1 VKHSVSTQQ
10 GFQESEAAG
19 FLADIDIDFDDV
31 TDVICAG
38 SGPGAVAYAVA
49 CAELGFEVLVA
60 DAGGQADFADEET
73 VGYLMSMTEDLGAVV
88 PGSDL
93 RLPAVQAQEAVLP
106 KVLPGAGRERLEPF
120 IGHRLR
126 DWSSQCAASVFGLLC
141 TSVPDAVLSPFRTEA
156 GESIE
161 AALLG
166 RYQPG
171 TDVVGEELI
180 GWLMAQA
187 EEHDI
192 ELDTGLTL
200 QRLVFHEGRVVGGVV
215 TDSGGSR
222 LVRAVEGVV
231 LSVPVPLSTKWP
243 TQSQLRGVDAQVAIV
258 SRKAGRFAR
267 VELLLEG

>member
-1 VKHSVSTQQ
+1 VKHSVSSQR
-10 GFQESEAAG
+10 GFEQTDEAG
-19 FLADIDIDFDDV
+19 LVPDIDMDFDDV

-38 SGPGAVAYAVA
+38 SGPGVIAYAVA

-60 DAGGQADFADEET
+60 ESVDQGEFTDEET
-73 VGYLMSMTEDLGAVV
+73 VAYLASMTDDLGDVV

-93 RLPAVQAQEAVLP
+93 RLAAVRAEEAAS
-106 KVLPGAGRERLEPF
+106 PGPGRQRLEPF

-126 DWSSQCAASVFGLLC
+126 DWSSQCVASVFGLLC
-141 TSVPDAVLSPFRTEA
+141 TAVPDAVLSPFRTDE

-161 AALLG
+161 VALLG
-166 RYQPG
+166 RYQSG
-171 TDVVGEELI
+171 TDMVGEELI

-187 EEHDI
+187 DEHDI
-192 ELDTGLTL
+192 ELDGGSTL
-200 QRLVFHEGRVVGGVV
+200 QRLVFHDGKVVGGVV

-231 LSVPVPLSTKWP
+231 LSLPVSLSTKWP
-243 TQSQLRGVDAQVAIV
+243 LQSQLRGVDTQVAVV

-267 VELLLEG
+267 VELLLDD